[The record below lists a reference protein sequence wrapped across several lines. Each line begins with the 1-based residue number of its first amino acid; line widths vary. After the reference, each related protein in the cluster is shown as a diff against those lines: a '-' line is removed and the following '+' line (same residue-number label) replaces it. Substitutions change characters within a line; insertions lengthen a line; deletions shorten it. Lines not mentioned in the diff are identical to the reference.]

1 MSEKKI
7 ARGNTWSFKNAIDV
21 AAAFHYSSTCAW
33 QKEREREGILWK
45 NFTHV
50 CWKGK
55 KCKIKYLIKKLWR
68 QKKIQSVYRLNR
80 EDSGEREYK
89 FMAFIFLFCLYY
101 NMTQA
106 TFSHTLFSRRTHIHS
121 ERESQEQRKNG
132 DINYVFQHHI
142 ISRSMSVYEF
152 DIKNGW
158 SIKNPS

>member
-1 MSEKKI
+1 M
-7 ARGNTWSFKNAIDV
+7 
-21 AAAFHYSSTCAW
+21 
-33 QKEREREGILWK
+33 
-45 NFTHV
+45 
-50 CWKGK
+50 
-55 KCKIKYLIKKLWR
+55 
-68 QKKIQSVYRLNR
+68 QSVYRLNR
-80 EDSGEREYK
+80 EDSREREYK

-152 DIKNGW
+152 DIKNG
-158 SIKNPS
+158 